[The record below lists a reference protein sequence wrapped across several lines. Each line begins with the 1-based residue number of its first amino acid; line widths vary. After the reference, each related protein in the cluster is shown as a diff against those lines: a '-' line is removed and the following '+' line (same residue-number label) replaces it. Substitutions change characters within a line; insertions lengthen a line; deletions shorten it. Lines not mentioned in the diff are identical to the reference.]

1 MKEDKYI
8 IVAFFKGVPYF
19 LQMRGVVNWF
29 FYNNVVKVYKSLKC
43 ATTAA
48 KKVKAKYAC
57 EQVKVY
63 KVTDAD
69 NASVDNV
76 HKWEKHERERIV
88 FVVE

>member
-29 FYNNVVKVYKSLKC
+29 FYNNVTKVYKTLKG

-48 KKVKAKYAC
+48 NKVKAKYAC

-63 KVTDAD
+63 KVTDAYE
-69 NASVDNV
+69 ASVDNV

-88 FVVE
+88 FVAE